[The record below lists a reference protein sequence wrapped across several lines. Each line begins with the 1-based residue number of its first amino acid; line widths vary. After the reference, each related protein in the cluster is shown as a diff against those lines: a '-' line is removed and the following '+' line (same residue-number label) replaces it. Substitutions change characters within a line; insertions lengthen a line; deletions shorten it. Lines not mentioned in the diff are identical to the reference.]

1 MPFIIKTVIA
11 FALTAIGIGAY
22 QVPQPRPDMST
33 TTPTDNPYKAVGGF
47 GQYIADVYRFVPPV
61 TTTAPPAPIYRHGEC
76 DWLPA
81 MALRAG
87 WPVQHLGKLKQVALR
102 ESGCCPNRRGGD
114 IVDKNCNITG
124 VSEWN
129 HRSDSGV
136 LQNNGI
142 NFDIPRNP
150 YAPICLEMGICTQ
163 EPLLDAFTNLQA
175 GLVLFNYWQRVAGN
189 GWIPWDI
196 CNRTKTCK

>member
-11 FALTAIGIGAY
+11 FALFTIGFSGNVLLQEPPLGAVDPVTAPYGPY
-22 QVPQPRPDMST
+22 QSFTAQQKDIYLYVAPST
-33 TTPTDNPYKAVGGF
+33 TTT
-47 GQYIADVYRFVPPV
+47 VPEPV
-61 TTTAPPAPIYRHGEC
+61 YRHGEC

-87 WPVQHLGKLKQVALR
+87 WRIEHLGKLKQIGLR
-102 ESGCCPNRRGGD
+102 ETGCCFNRRGGD
-114 IVDKNCNITG
+114 SVSADCRITG
-124 VSEWN
+124 VTEWN
-129 HRSDSGV
+129 HRSDTGLLQINGV
-136 LQNNGI
+136 
-142 NFDIPRNP
+142 NFDLKRNP
-150 YAPICLEMGICTQ
+150 YAPICLQMGICTQ

-196 CNRTKTCK
+196 CNRTKTCG

>member
-33 TTPTDNPYKAVGGF
+33 TTPTDKPYAAIGGF
-47 GQYIADVYRFVPPV
+47 GQYIADVYRFIPPM

-87 WPVQHLGKLKQVALR
+87 WPVEHLGKLKQVALR

-142 NFDIPRNP
+142 NFDIQRNP

>member
-47 GQYIADVYRFVPPV
+47 GQFVADVYRFVPPV

-87 WPVQHLGKLKQVALR
+87 WPVEHLGKLKQVALR

-142 NFDIPRNP
+142 NFDITRNP

-175 GLVLFNYWQRVAGN
+175 GLVLFNYWQRVAGD

>member
-11 FALTAIGIGAY
+11 FALFTIGFSGNVLIQEPPLGDIDPVTAPYGLY
-22 QVPQPRPDMST
+22 TSFRDMQHDIYLYVAPST
-33 TTPTDNPYKAVGGF
+33 TTTVPEPVYK
-47 GQYIADVYRFVPPV
+47 
-61 TTTAPPAPIYRHGEC
+61 HGEC

-87 WPVQHLGKLKQVALR
+87 WRVEHLGTLKKVAMR

-114 IVDKNCNITG
+114 IVDKNCKITG

-129 HRSDSGV
+129 HRSDTGN
-136 LQNNGI
+136 LQLNSI
-142 NFDIPRNP
+142 NFDPKRNP

-163 EPLLDAFTNLQA
+163 EPLLDAFTNLKA

-196 CNRTKTCK
+196 CNRTKSCE

>member
-33 TTPTDNPYKAVGGF
+33 TTPTDKPYAAIGGF

-87 WPVQHLGKLKQVALR
+87 WPVQHLSKLKQVALR

-142 NFDIPRNP
+142 NFDIQRNP

>member
-1 MPFIIKTVIA
+1 MPIIKLVIA
-11 FALTAIGIGAY
+11 FALFTIGYAGNILVGDLPLEPNQPAIARYGPSGSFIGQQKEIYLYIA
-22 QVPQPRPDMST
+22 PT
-33 TTPTDNPYKAVGGF
+33 TTTTIPE
-47 GQYIADVYRFVPPV
+47 PV
-61 TTTAPPAPIYRHGEC
+61 YRHGEC

-87 WPVQHLGKLKQVALR
+87 WRVEHLGTLKKVAMR

-114 IVDKNCNITG
+114 MVDKNCNITG
-124 VSEWN
+124 VSEWD
-129 HRSDSGV
+129 HRSDTGN
-136 LQNNGI
+136 LQLNSI
-142 NFDIPRNP
+142 NFDIKRNP

>member
-11 FALTAIGIGAY
+11 FALFTIGFSGNVLIQEPPLGDIDPVTAPYGPY
-22 QVPQPRPDMST
+22 KSFRDMQHDIYLYVAPST
-33 TTPTDNPYKAVGGF
+33 TTT
-47 GQYIADVYRFVPPV
+47 VPEPV
-61 TTTAPPAPIYRHGEC
+61 FKHGEC

-87 WPVQHLGKLKQVALR
+87 WRVEHLDTLKKVAMR

-114 IVDKNCNITG
+114 MVDKNCKITG

-129 HRSDSGV
+129 HRSDTGN
-136 LQNNGI
+136 LQLNSI
-142 NFDIPRNP
+142 NFDPKRNP
-150 YAPICLEMGICTQ
+150 YAPICLQMGICTQ

-196 CNRTKTCK
+196 CNRTKSCE

>member
-11 FALTAIGIGAY
+11 FALFTIGFSGNVLLQEPPLGQTDPVTAPYGPY
-22 QVPQPRPDMST
+22 QSFVAMQKDIYLYVAPST
-33 TTPTDNPYKAVGGF
+33 TTTTIPQPVYK
-47 GQYIADVYRFVPPV
+47 
-61 TTTAPPAPIYRHGEC
+61 HGEC

-81 MALRAG
+81 LALKAG
-87 WPVQHLGKLKQVALR
+87 WPVDQRGRLKQTALR

-114 IVDKNCNITG
+114 MVDKNCNITG

-129 HRSDSGV
+129 HRSDTGN
-136 LQNNGI
+136 LQLNSI
-142 NFDIPRNP
+142 NFDIKRNP

-196 CNRTKTCK
+196 CNRTKTCG

>member
-87 WPVQHLGKLKQVALR
+87 WPVEHLGTLKKIAMR

-114 IVDKNCNITG
+114 MVDKNCNITG

-142 NFDIPRNP
+142 NFDITRNP